1 MLVYVNIPYGRAG
14 FFLKFRID
22 KFLIYKNNEENK
34 GYFMCLPVGF
44 VDDIQHEDHHHL
56 CDW

>member
-1 MLVYVNIPYGRAG
+1 MLVYVNIWYGRASL
-14 FFLKFRID
+14 FLFCND
-22 KFLIYKNNEENK
+22 KFLNYKNNEENK

-44 VDDIQHEDHHHL
+44 VDDIQHEDHYHL